1 MATKIKK
8 SFGATIQ
15 GILDIRND
23 GSIFIEVE
31 DIGEPISL
39 AEFIQEF
46 NGKDCKVTVAFMTEG

>member
-1 MATKIKK
+1 MAIKIKK
-8 SFGATIQ
+8 SFGANVQ
-15 GILDIRND
+15 GILDIKND

-46 NGKDCKVTVAFMTEG
+46 NGKDCKITVAFTTEG

>member
-31 DIGEPISL
+31 DINESINLADFIS
-39 AEFIQEF
+39 EFD
-46 NGKDCKVTVAFMTEG
+46 GKDCKVTVAFTTEG